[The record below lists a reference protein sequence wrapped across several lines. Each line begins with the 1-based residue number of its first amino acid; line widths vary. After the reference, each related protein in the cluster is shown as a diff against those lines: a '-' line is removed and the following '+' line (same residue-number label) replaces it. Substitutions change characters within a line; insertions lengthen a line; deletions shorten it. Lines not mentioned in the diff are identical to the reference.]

1 MFHKVL
7 IANRGEIA
15 VRIIRACQELGVRT
29 VVAYSQADRYSLA
42 VRLADEAVCVG
53 PPAPAR
59 SYLNPPALISAALI
73 TGCDAVHPGYGFLS
87 ENPYFAEICAQCQLT
102 FIGPSPEAIRLMG
115 DKAIARQTMR
125 AAGLPVIP
133 GSDGVLRTVDEAV
146 DLAREIGYP
155 VLLKAVAGGGGRGM
169 RVVQDEAE
177 LLRGFPTARA
187 EAEAAFGQ
195 GDLYMERFL
204 TGMRH
209 VEIQVLAD
217 THGHAIHLGERDCSV
232 QRRHQK
238 IVEEGP
244 SPIVSADL
252 RAQMGES
259 SVQGIRSI
267 GYANAGTLEFLMA
280 PDGQFYFMEMNTRI
294 QVEHPVTE
302 LITGVDLVKWQL
314 RIAAGERLTLN
325 QKDVRIRGHAIE
337 CRINAE
343 DPARDFL
350 PSGGEVEYFLPP
362 GGPGVRVDT
371 HLYAGY
377 ALPGVYD
384 SMIAKIITYGETRD
398 EAIARMRRALSECV
412 ITGVTTTMPFQ
423 HSLMGDPVFQGGR
436 FDLSYLARFM
446 ERQRDAERRDP
457 GSR

>member
-1 MFHKVL
+1 MFNKVL

-15 VRIIRACQELGVRT
+15 VRIVRACQELGIRA
-29 VVAYSQADRYSLA
+29 VVAYSQADRDSLA
-42 VRLADEAVCVG
+42 VRLADEAVCIG
-53 PPAPAR
+53 PAAPSR

-87 ENPYFAEICAQCQLT
+87 ENSYFAEICGECKLA

-115 DKAIARQTMR
+115 DKATARQTMR

-133 GSDGVLRTVDEAV
+133 GSDSALRSLDEAY

-169 RVVQDEAE
+169 RMVQDETE
-177 LLRGFPTARA
+177 LARAYPTARA
-187 EAEAAFGQ
+187 EAEAAFSQ
-195 GDLYMERFL
+195 GELYMERYL

-209 VEIQVLAD
+209 VEVQILAD
-217 THGHAIHLGERDCSV
+217 GYGHAIHLGERDCSI

-244 SPIVSADL
+244 SPAVDAEL
-252 RAQMGES
+252 RAAMGEAALRG
-259 SVQGIRSI
+259 VRAID
-267 GYANAGTLEFLMA
+267 YANAGTIEYLLD
-280 PDGQFYFMEMNTRI
+280 PDGRFFFMEMNTRI

-302 LITGVDLVKWQL
+302 LITGIDLVKWQL
-314 RIAAGERLTLN
+314 RIAAGERLTLA
-325 QKDVRIRGHAIE
+325 QKDVRIRGHAVE

-350 PSGGEVEYFLPP
+350 PSAGEVEFFLPP
-362 GGPGVRVDT
+362 GGPGVRIDS

-377 ALPGVYD
+377 TPPGVYD
-384 SMIAKIITYGETRD
+384 SLLAKVITWGEDRA
-398 EAIARMRRALSECV
+398 EALVRMQRALSECI
-412 ITGVTTTMPFQ
+412 ITGVTTTLPFQ
-423 HSLMGDPVFQGGR
+423 LELLGNPVFAQGDFDLGFLPSLMQ
-436 FDLSYLARFM
+436 SWK
-446 ERQRDAERRDP
+446 
-457 GSR
+457 